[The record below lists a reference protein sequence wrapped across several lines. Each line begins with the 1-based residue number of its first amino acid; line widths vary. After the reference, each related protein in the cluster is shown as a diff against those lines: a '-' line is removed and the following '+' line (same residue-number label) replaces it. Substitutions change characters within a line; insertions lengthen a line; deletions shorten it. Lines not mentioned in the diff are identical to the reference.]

1 MINNVN
7 FAVND
12 RAFDPTANSVIN
24 TGSAWNNY
32 DHAASAPLFHENR
45 CVGRAV
51 YAMNLETLN
60 QDYSVISGMNTINN
74 RPFEIN
80 LKSDSLNSFTRPY
93 TMYVF
98 CNYDML
104 I

>member
-1 MINNVN
+1 M
-7 FAVND
+7 
-12 RAFDPTANSVIN
+12 
-24 TGSAWNNY
+24 
-32 DHAASAPLFHENR
+32 
-45 CVGRAV
+45 GRAV

-60 QDYSVISGMNTINN
+60 EDYSVICGINTINN
-74 RPFEIN
+74 RPFEIT
-80 LKSDSLNSFTRPY
+80 LKSDPTNAYPRSC

>member
-12 RAFDPTANSVIN
+12 RAFDPAANSSFN
-24 TGSAWNNY
+24 NGSTWNNY
-32 DHAASAPLFHENR
+32 DQAASSPLFHENR

-60 QDYSVISGMNTINN
+60 
-74 RPFEIN
+74 
-80 LKSDSLNSFTRPY
+80 
-93 TMYVF
+93 
-98 CNYDML
+98 
-104 I
+104 